1 MNSAGLP
8 NETASAA
15 MRRYNAFLL
24 LVAGLGGLLYGID
37 VGIIGGAVPYLQAT
51 SGLTPS
57 QLSFIVAAVLLGS
70 VFSTLFSGLL
80 ADWMGRKPLMILS
93 GCAFVVSI
101 PVIALASG
109 YGPLLCGRLLQ
120 GASGGLIG
128 VVVPLYLAEC
138 LAASSR
144 GKGTAIFQWMLTL
157 GIVAAAL
164 MGMYFSY
171 RVDAVAKLGDADALF
186 RFKDH
191 AWRSIFWVSLPPGV
205 VFLLGS
211 LFVTESP
218 RWLFQQGEKAQAQ
231 AALLRSRSAE
241 QAALELEEMA
251 ATAHTARAKAGQQV
265 RDSLLRRKYT
275 IPFLLACV
283 ILFCNTATGVN
294 SIIGYNTGILLQSGL
309 SDLRAHWG
317 YVIFTVVNFL
327 ATMIGI
333 ALVDRKGRKFLL
345 VLGTSGAIV
354 ALASV
359 ALLFR
364 TTEKLSVDCR
374 DAIQSLV
381 SPSQELALRFD
392 PAAAGK
398 LLAAQ
403 GNAGRPD
410 ADQSYANRGNADQN
424 GAGQSYPVQI
434 DANRGIDS
442 SRASL
447 AIIYSYGGF
456 TAATNYVRSDDAAA
470 VPIEITRANCVPANR
485 IEAFFRNP
493 FTDLAAARTAPLVIQ
508 KALVGRVPE
517 AGHGW
522 LVALGLYV
530 FMAFYALGPGVV
542 VWLALSELMSTRIR
556 SNGMSIALVINQLV
570 STTLAAIFLPFV
582 SKHGYSS
589 MFFLFASFTVVYFI
603 VAAFF
608 LPETKGKTL
617 EEIEAHFE
625 GARQQRSQGAS

>member
-1 MNSAGLP
+1 MTASGSTRAQAPAG
-8 NETASAA
+8 SAA

-51 SGLTPS
+51 SGLSPS

-80 ADWMGRKPLMILS
+80 ADWMGRKPLMIVS
-93 GCAFVVSI
+93 GCAFVLSI
-101 PVIALASG
+101 PVIALSHG
-109 YGPLLCGRLLQ
+109 YGPLFFGRLLQ
-120 GASGGLIG
+120 GMSGGLIG

-138 LAASSR
+138 LEASSR
-144 GKGTAIFQWMLTL
+144 GKGTAIFQWLLTL

-164 MGMYFSY
+164 IGMYFSY
-171 RVDAVAKLGDADALF
+171 RVDAVAKLGDAAALF

-191 AWRSIFWVSLPPGV
+191 AWRSIFWVSLPPGI
-205 VFLLGS
+205 VFVLGS

-218 RWLFQQGEKAQAQ
+218 RWLFRRNRKEKAH
-231 AALLRSRSAE
+231 AALLRSRSPE
-241 QAALELEEMA
+241 QAGLELEEMQ
-251 ATAHTARAKAGQQV
+251 ARAHAARATVGQQA
-265 RDSLLRRKYT
+265 RDSLLRRKYV

-327 ATMIGI
+327 ATTIGMV
-333 ALVDRKGRKFLL
+333 LVDRKGRKFLL
-345 VLGTSGAIV
+345 VLGTSGVIV
-354 ALASV
+354 ALATV
-359 ALLFR
+359 ALLFK

-374 DAIQSLV
+374 DAVQALV
-381 SPSQELALRFD
+381 GPSQELTLRFD
-392 PAAAGK
+392 PAEARR
-398 LLAAQ
+398 LL
-403 GNAGRPD
+403 GTGD
-410 ADQSYANRGNADQN
+410 S
-424 GAGQSYPVQI
+424 
-434 DANRGIDS
+434 GIESD
-442 SRASL
+442 RASL

-456 TAATNYVRSDDAAA
+456 TAATSFVRSDDPAAA
-470 VPIEITRANCVPANR
+470 PIEITRASCVPANR
-485 IEAFFRNP
+485 IEASFKNP
-493 FTDLAAARTAPLVIQ
+493 FADLAAARTAPLVIQ
-508 KALVGRVPE
+508 KALIGRVPE
-517 AGHGW
+517 AEHGW
-522 LVALGLYV
+522 LVAAGLFV
-530 FMAFYALGPGVV
+530 FMAFFALGPGVV
-542 VWLALSELMSTRIR
+542 VWLALSELMPTRIR

-589 MFFLFASFTVVYFI
+589 MFFLFAGFTVVYFL
-603 VAAFF
+603 VAVFF

-625 GARQQRSQGAS
+625 GRAAR